1 MLTIPVHALA
11 VLLVTVPAVQQDP
24 DPPAKPPDL
33 RSRLEVALRRYF
45 AAEDPRGPWLTEVRK
60 LARGH
65 EQLLAEIV
73 QSKSFV
79 APTGV
84 VARRGAID
92 ERYCLVDEPSASN
105 PALFHGPAG
114 GTGELRPLAV
124 YVPDAIDSSGF
135 VRSLVRDGTKRGWY
149 VFLVPDE
156 RRDNKW
162 NPSVH
167 EHRRHTGPLRDF
179 LLKYPIDPD
188 RVFFVGSGRGGHA
201 AWDVGLM
208 SADRWAALV
217 PCNGGLV
224 HEGGYAKC
232 YGVFLDNAK
241 SLAVFTVYNTT
252 SDHGLDSCRY
262 AVRMFKQW
270 GYRCESVEERRMRVM
285 GLREATQKLAVADVV
300 RDAHP
305 RELLKRFNHLE
316 HGDHYWLRTL
326 VRPRQWDAMAR
337 VAIRGKWP
345 EDKQK
350 QRELVWAQVRK
361 QCALLKGSIRDNRIE
376 VVAQGIRRVR
386 VYLDQELVDFD
397 RKVTIVVNGRRS
409 RPRAV
414 ARKVEVMLQHVHET
428 GDTARLYWDCVDL
441 PVRK

>member
-1 MLTIPVHALA
+1 MLTIPAHALA
-11 VLLVTVPAVQQDP
+11 ALLATVPAVQQNP
-24 DPPAKPPDL
+24 DRAEKPPGL
-33 RSRLEVALRRYF
+33 RSCLEEALRRYF
-45 AAEDPRGPWLTEVRK
+45 AAEDARGPRLAEVTK
-60 LARGH
+60 LAKGDA
-65 EQLLAEIV
+65 QLLEEIV

-92 ERYCLVDEPSASN
+92 KRYWFVDDPAATN
-105 PALFHGPAG
+105 PALFHGPAS
-114 GTGELRPLAV
+114 GTGLRPLAV
-124 YVPDAIDSSGF
+124 YVPDAVDSSGF
-135 VRSLVRDGTKRGWY
+135 VRSLVRDGTERGWY

-162 NPSVH
+162 NPSLH
-167 EHRRHTGPLRDF
+167 EHRRHTGPLREF
-179 LLKYPIDPD
+179 LLGYPIDPD

-208 SADRWAALV
+208 SADRWAALF

-224 HEGGYAKC
+224 HEGGYATG

-252 SDHGLDSCRY
+252 FDHGLDSCRY
-262 AVRMFKQW
+262 AASMFEQW

-285 GLREATQKLAVADVV
+285 GLPEATQKLAAVV

-305 RELLKRFNHLE
+305 RALVKRFNHLE
-316 HGDHYWLRTL
+316 HGDHYWLRAL
-326 VRPRQWDAMAR
+326 VRPRKWDPKAR
-337 VAIRGKWP
+337 ITIRGKWP
-345 EDKQK
+345 KDKQK
-350 QRELVWAQVRK
+350 QRELVWAQVRE
-361 QCALLKGSIRDNRIE
+361 QCALLKGSIRDNLID
-376 VVAQGIRRVR
+376 VVAQGISRVR
-386 VYLDQELVDFD
+386 VYLDPELVDFD

-409 RPRAV
+409 RPSAV

-428 GDTARLYWDCVDL
+428 GDTARLYWDRVDL